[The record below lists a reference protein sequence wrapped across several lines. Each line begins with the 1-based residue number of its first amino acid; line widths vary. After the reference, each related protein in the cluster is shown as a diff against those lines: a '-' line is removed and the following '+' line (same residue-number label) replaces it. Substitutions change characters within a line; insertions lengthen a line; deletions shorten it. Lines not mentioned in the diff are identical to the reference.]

1 MTELPRRLGFFSAV
15 AVLVGSTIGSG
26 IFRSPAGVAERIP
39 DARLFLIA
47 WIAGGLCILSGALT
61 YAELAGA
68 LPETG
73 GVFVY
78 LREAFGRMPAFLFGW
93 AELTIVRASAL
104 GAIAIVFAEYF
115 LRMIGVGDPDAVH
128 YTAALSILLVAAF
141 NSAGIHIAASV
152 QNVTAA
158 AKYLA
163 LVVLALAA
171 FLIGGHGVV
180 PVQLQAASS
189 GSTSMGLFG
198 LALISILW
206 VYDGWADLTFVSGE
220 VRNPERYL
228 PLALITGTLA
238 VIAIYLA
245 ANSAYLHV
253 ITIGEIAKSKL
264 VAAEV
269 AERLFGRIG
278 VTFVS
283 SAVMIST
290 FGTLNGSLMT
300 GPRIFFAMADSGL
313 FFRKIA
319 AVHPRFG
326 SPQVAIWF
334 TAGLGAIFVM
344 LRSFEQLADSFV
356 LGIWPFYAAGTAAVY
371 VLRRK
376 RPDLPRP
383 YRVWGYPV
391 TPAIFLAGSLF
402 LLGNALITDFADVWF
417 VFAILLAGIPAFW
430 IWQSAVK
437 ESHT

>member
-1 MTELPRRLGFFSAV
+1 MVFS
-15 AVLVGSTIGSG
+15 
-26 IFRSPAGVAERIP
+26 
-39 DARLFLIA
+39 
-47 WIAGGLCILSGALT
+47 
-61 YAELAGA
+61 
-68 LPETG
+68 
-73 GVFVY
+73 
-78 LREAFGRMPAFLFGW
+78 
-93 AELTIVRASAL
+93 
-104 GAIAIVFAEYF
+104 EYF
-115 LRMIGVGDPDAVH
+115 LRMIGVNDPDTVH
-128 YTAALSILLVAAF
+128 YTAALSILLIASF
-141 NSAGIHIAASV
+141 NSAGIQIAAGV

-163 LVVLALAA
+163 LVILVFAS
-171 FLIGGHGVV
+171 FLIPA
-180 PVQLQAASS
+180 PVQTAAVSS
-189 GSTSMGLFG
+189 APTTIGLFG

-220 VRNPERYL
+220 VRNPQRNL
-228 PLALITGTLA
+228 PGALFAGTLA

-245 ANSAYLHV
+245 ANAGYLHV
-253 ITIGEIAKSKL
+253 LTIGEIANSKL
-264 VAAEV
+264 VAADV
-269 AERLFGRIG
+269 ADRLVGRIG

-283 SAVMIST
+283 AAVMVST

-313 FFRKIA
+313 FFKKIA

-326 SPQVAIWF
+326 SPHVAIWF

-344 LRSFEQLADSFV
+344 IRSFEQLADAFV

-371 VLRRK
+371 VLRRT

-417 VFAILLAGIPAFW
+417 VFAILLAGIPAYW
-430 IWQSAVK
+430 IWHSMAK
-437 ESHT
+437 ESGA